1 MIRNP
6 MHQYATWIGAAV
18 IAAIA
23 CSTTANGQ
31 DLSLGLAAGGAM
43 RVGTKITMEVQAQA
57 RQYRFVGAVLS
68 REGGVTYEWFT
79 TFPATAVG
87 HRTLGD
93 DLLATARAYC
103 ACHRGWEFGPVTGA
117 TSLWISRGVF
127 EDLVERG
134 EADFRYNLQS
144 IEMEDAHLTFVGRET
159 VDALVNGVNRPLP
172 AIVAATDA
180 GVTFWVHDDPTD
192 PLVLRVQGPWSARVT
207 SILQRP
213 DDRIGT
219 VRRINNWGLHSIDHG
234 QGDPIFVLHGG
245 PGMEADYFLP
255 FLDELETKARL
266 IYIDQPGH
274 GLSERQP
281 PSLKYTVQAAV
292 DAVEGLRAALGLDTI
307 TLLGH
312 SYGGFVSQLYAAQY
326 PDRVAR
332 LILVDT
338 APSWGWGLEAA
349 ANIARYGTP
358 DQRNPPR
365 GLSDDERL
373 RIMFPLYFS
382 PQDKALSEAFLDRV
396 ILSPRPWFELPKTA
410 AFRFFDMTEE
420 LGGIAAPTLVLV
432 GEDDLITTPTQARK
446 LADLLPNARLHIF
459 PNTGHN
465 PFVEETADFN
475 RIVAEFLAETA
486 R

>member
-1 MIRNP
+1 M
-6 MHQYATWIGAAV
+6 
-18 IAAIA
+18 
-23 CSTTANGQ
+23 
-31 DLSLGLAAGGAM
+31 
-43 RVGTKITMEVQAQA
+43 
-57 RQYRFVGAVLS
+57 
-68 REGGVTYEWFT
+68 
-79 TFPATAVG
+79 
-87 HRTLGD
+87 
-93 DLLATARAYC
+93 
-103 ACHRGWEFGPVTGA
+103 
-117 TSLWISRGVF
+117 
-127 EDLVERG
+127 
-134 EADFRYNLQS
+134 
-144 IEMEDAHLTFVGRET
+144 
-159 VDALVNGVNRPLP
+159 
-172 AIVAATDA
+172 
-180 GVTFWVHDDPTD
+180 
-192 PLVLRVQGPWSARVT
+192 
-207 SILQRP
+207 
-213 DDRIGT
+213 
-219 VRRINNWGLHSIDHG
+219 
-234 QGDPIFVLHGG
+234 
-245 PGMEADYFLP
+245 
-255 FLDELETKARL
+255 
-266 IYIDQPGH
+266 
-274 GLSERQP
+274 SERQP

-459 PNTGHN
+459 AKTGHN